1 MGKIAALVSTILAA
15 VLFAA
20 GALYGN
26 QRAAY
31 KHAKELAAIAQA
43 ESDAYKDRTKTD
55 AKIQGLNDYDLCRR
69 VARVPDSCEPLRGL
83 DAPAEGE

>member
-1 MGKIAALVSTILAA
+1 MGKIAALVSTILAVA
-15 VLFAA
+15 LFAA

-43 ESDAYKDRTKTD
+43 EADAYKDRTKTD
-55 AKIQGLNDYDLCRR
+55 AKIQGLSDYDLCRR
-69 VARVPDSCEPLRGL
+69 VARMPDSCEPLRGL
-83 DAPAEGE
+83 DASAEGE